1 MSKMLPFFNGRIL
14 TFIQNI
20 QIMITWIPVVN
31 FFGNRNNLILQM
43 AHQKCYLHNPNY

>member
-31 FFGNRNNLILQM
+31 FFWEQEQFNITNGSPKTLFT
-43 AHQKCYLHNPNY
+43 